1 MKNLAEW
8 NCTFW
13 QCKIKQTLNDEIGCI
28 SYSNFQNEG
37 VRDGA
42 GGNKGDVTSLRLSSF
57 KRIEINNLK
66 YDIEKFYYCITTSR
80 FFCEENT
87 AWLSEPT
94 ENDHKK

>member
-42 GGNKGDVTSLRLSSF
+42 RGNKGDIAS
-57 KRIEINNLK
+57 
-66 YDIEKFYYCITTSR
+66 
-80 FFCEENT
+80 
-87 AWLSEPT
+87 
-94 ENDHKK
+94 